1 MRAAPSWDKGR
12 GLPSRA
18 AARRLPYR
26 HPSRACRHARLG
38 KYIPVAA
45 RNGKVRKIRT
55 NPRPRHQV
63 ACRARR
69 YECIPMHGGNGGT
82 VTTTTTAA
90 MTPPTLGYARPGTF
104 RAPRRHG
111 RWRAWVAAALWI
123 VPVACGTVVLARPAL
138 VAGLSIPVTLV
149 LMFA

>member
-1 MRAAPSWDKGR
+1 M
-12 GLPSRA
+12 
-18 AARRLPYR
+18 
-26 HPSRACRHARLG
+26 
-38 KYIPVAA
+38 V
-45 RNGKVRKIRT
+45 
-55 NPRPRHQV
+55 
-63 ACRARR
+63 
-69 YECIPMHGGNGGT
+69 
-82 VTTTTTAA
+82 TTTAA

-149 LMFA
+149 LMFATPLACVIAMAGGFFLFPRGWRTTAVGLLAMILAILLPVVMWVRG